1 MGFDSRTIDQIS
13 QMDHYTIRDTSFH
26 VLCRA
31 MGFKAEDESDSTINL
46 ELGYGGARLLD
57 CRWLGPRTYEEFLNV
72 LFKLQEGN
80 GELNVVGSSAGN
92 VIAASLAMVL
102 PVRHICC
109 GYDTENR
116 KRRYKTDADKF
127 ERATNLRIPV
137 NQDLC
142 ACDTIRRIY
151 DFLFEITALSEH
163 PSWHDYK
170 AVDAEEDT
178 PGTRREMKNR
188 SSKRSTPVKQ
198 LKYDMISDIF
208 EGTRTVESVLHF
220 SDEVASAFTLMYNS
234 EPLRYATVMYR
245 IVDDLQGKM
254 MLAYMLSR
262 YLLTQCLLPLSESPT
277 LVTRQTYTI
286 HLGSKNLNT
295 NEFVFTDITKLRPL
309 TRFLDNSPTVSAAEK
324 YAKDAEAINEL
335 VTKLMSS
342 VDMRDMAFPVI
353 SDFIWKRKSKMLN
366 VRGDETSRTME
377 AAWHWDG
384 IVPSYDQ
391 YDSRLLKRVVLT
403 QKNVDI
409 MTGSKGH
416 LPNYAEAVGGGSNYI
431 FELSPLGK
439 HLFSVDEVS
448 GLFEACT
455 PGLNKIQLESSR
467 NRRGDKI
474 AALVYGTPFV
484 TRG

>member
-1 MGFDSRTIDQIS
+1 MDQ
-13 QMDHYTIRDTSFH
+13 YTIRDTSFH
-26 VLCRA
+26 WLYRA
-31 MGFKAEDESDSTINL
+31 MGFKAEDDPGSTINL

-57 CRWLGPRTYEEFLNV
+57 CRWLGPLAYEEIVNV
-72 LFKLQEGN
+72 LFRLQEG
-80 GELNVVGSSAGN
+80 GGKLNIVGSSAGN
-92 VIAASLAMVL
+92 VIAASLAMIL
-102 PVRHICC
+102 PIRHACC
-109 GYDTENR
+109 GFDTEDR
-116 KRRYKTDADKF
+116 KRRYKTDVNKF
-127 ERATNLRIPV
+127 ERSTNLRIPTGE
-137 NQDLC
+137 DLC

-170 AVDAEEDT
+170 LANVEKDVV
-178 PGTRREMKNR
+178 PGTRREPKMDIFLKTI
-188 SSKRSTPVKQ
+188 RSTPVKQ

-208 EGTRTVESVLHF
+208 EGTRTVESTLYF
-220 SDEVASAFTLMYNS
+220 SDEVASAFTLMYTN

-254 MLAYMLSR
+254 ILAYMLSR
-262 YLLTQCLLPLSESPT
+262 YLLTQCILSVMPPDGDAQQLQET
-277 LVTRQTYTI
+277 CTI

-309 TRFLDNSPTVSAAEK
+309 TRFLDNSPTVAADER
-324 YAKDAEAINEL
+324 YEKDAEAMNEIL
-335 VTKLMSS
+335 TKLVSG

-366 VRGDETSRTME
+366 VRGDEASRAVA
-377 AAWHWDG
+377 AAWQWDG
-384 IVPSYDQ
+384 NVPSYDR
-391 YDSRLLKRVVLT
+391 YDSRLLKRVVLS
-403 QKNVDI
+403 QNNVDI

-455 PGLNKIQLESSR
+455 PGLNIFQLKSAH
-467 NRRGDKI
+467 NREGNKI
-474 AALVYGTPFV
+474 ATLVHGTPFV
-484 TRG
+484 ARV